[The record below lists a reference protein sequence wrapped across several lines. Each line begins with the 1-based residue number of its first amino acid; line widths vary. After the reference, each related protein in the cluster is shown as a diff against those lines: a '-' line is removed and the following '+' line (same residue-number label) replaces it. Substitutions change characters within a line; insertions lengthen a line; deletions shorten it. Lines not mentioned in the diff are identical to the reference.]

1 MEAIKKFKKSWR
13 TTVIGLFGG
22 LLLLA
27 GMLLV
32 YFGKATLVEVGTF
45 GGLLG
50 PILLMLLSFF
60 AKDDAVKSLTEAEVK
75 TVEKIVI
82 KEDNK

>member
-1 MEAIKKFKKSWR
+1 MEADVKRKVSWR
-13 TTVIGLFGG
+13 TTAVGLFGG

-32 YFGKATLVEVGTF
+32 YFEKATLVEVGTF

-50 PILLMLLSFF
+50 PILLMILSFV
-60 AKDDAVKSLTEAEVK
+60 AKDDKVKSLTDAEVK

-82 KEDNK
+82 KEDKK